1 MMTDLERAT
10 LADGFRILLFGAQH
24 HRANGMLQ
32 WRATLF
38 DGGRALRSLTHS
50 GIGSALPAGL
60 AADLLALFTAV
71 AAPSAVLAWYG
82 NAARDLLTRTV
93 PGYVLK
99 ELRLLDLLATAAAFK
114 PALRPG
120 SPVDKVALAYGLTAQ
135 DVTSTEAAV
144 YEHILWAVV
153 AEGGRRQASWAGL
166 LEAAERRV
174 AHADFTRYAFDESH
188 LQAVPPV
195 PGVYVMYDRD
205 DCILYVGKSSN
216 LARRLNEYFR
226 PTRDL
231 TAKLATLRDRIR
243 RFEIHPAGSELEAL
257 LIENAWIARMVAG
270 LNTQRRVSEGSSR
283 YAFPLLPVAILCA
296 SAQPVHVELFVCGAD
311 LPARQVRLDLRRPA
325 LALVR
330 GMIEAAVW
338 RRPGPRRRGTMID
351 WGLDGNELC
360 CRYFV
365 RYRDRL
371 TWLSIDLSA
380 GTDAIMHSIVQ
391 AAEGCLLNSVPAEFR
406 LEE

>member
-1 MMTDLERAT
+1 
-10 LADGFRILLFGAQH
+10 
-24 HRANGMLQ
+24 
-32 WRATLF
+32 
-38 DGGRALRSLTHS
+38 
-50 GIGSALPAGL
+50 
-60 AADLLALFTAV
+60 
-71 AAPSAVLAWYG
+71 
-82 NAARDLLTRTV
+82 
-93 PGYVLK
+93 
-99 ELRLLDLLATAAAFK
+99 
-114 PALRPG
+114 
-120 SPVDKVALAYGLTAQ
+120 
-135 DVTSTEAAV
+135 
-144 YEHILWAVV
+144 
-153 AEGGRRQASWAGL
+153 
-166 LEAAERRV
+166 
-174 AHADFTRYAFDESH
+174 
-188 LQAVPPV
+188 
-195 PGVYVMYDRD
+195 
-205 DCILYVGKSSN
+205 
-216 LARRLNEYFR
+216 
-226 PTRDL
+226 
-231 TAKLATLRDRIR
+231 
-243 RFEIHPAGSELEAL
+243 
-257 LIENAWIARMVAG
+257 MVAG

-296 SAQPVHVELFVCGAD
+296 SAQPGHVELFVCGAD